1 MQVSKKLNLGFDA
14 LGGNA
19 SKECKFESQSV
30 AISKFKIKVK
40 SKKPLL
46 EFPEEA
52 LAVMLVFNN

>member
-1 MQVSKKLNLGFDA
+1 MNLGFDA